1 MAIIPI
7 IRFERHSV
15 PAKLSIFA
23 NPIDLSPLDDAGDRV
38 AWFGEA
44 QWATAAAGARVQPRL
59 RGGWVHVMIRML
71 LLFRTCAAMAVAIAP
86 AVVPA
91 DEVRYFTENNT
102 LFRETRRFVERPVT
116 EAQAS
121 GLSPQSQPVSAAGA
135 KQQYYRAR
143 WVQVVEYRYEPI
155 WGTYC
160 SATCQPVLIPR
171 WVPYTR
177 WALQHEPAPVTV
189 QTRPVG
195 LASHSAAFWPG
206 NRSRYVIEEVVERVP
221 IAKLAGPS
229 AAATAG
235 SVPVRSSPAAA
246 TTAASP
252 TPSPAAN
259 GNGNLAGNQTSGFQ
273 WAQGLPAYGSSADR
287 ASAAT
292 PPADNR
298 TTNAPATGSQ
308 AAPNDPRAGSPH
320 AGSPVAAPSLV
331 SPGAFSPSSGGA
343 SSPSNPPAVLS
354 VPSRPGPTSP
364 APPSGIAPPYSMGNG
379 ANVQPPLSSSQA
391 AASGTLPQGSGGYTP
406 PTPPA
411 GMFPNSPFNQNNLSP
426 NSSYSPSGGFSP
438 QGVGGHFG
446 ATGAGFGP
454 TSQPPATQ
462 PSATQP
468 PATQPTMQPA
478 QRGGT
483 PGMGGVLRLDQDPP
497 RYGWPSR

>member
-1 MAIIPI
+1 
-7 IRFERHSV
+7 
-15 PAKLSIFA
+15 
-23 NPIDLSPLDDAGDRV
+23 
-38 AWFGEA
+38 
-44 QWATAAAGARVQPRL
+44 
-59 RGGWVHVMIRML
+59 
-71 LLFRTCAAMAVAIAP
+71 MAVVIAP
-86 AVVPA
+86 AAAPA

-116 EAQAS
+116 EAQAAA
-121 GLSPQSQPVSAAGA
+121 LSPQSQPASAAGA

-177 WALQHEPAPVTV
+177 WALQREPAPVTV
-189 QTRPVG
+189 ETRPVG
-195 LASHSAAFWPG
+195 LASHSAAFWPR

-229 AAATAG
+229 AAATA
-235 SVPVRSSPAAA
+235 SLTPVGSSPAAR
-246 TTAASP
+246 TTAASQ
-252 TPSPAAN
+252 TPSPAAS

-273 WAQGLPAYGSSADR
+273 WAQGLPAYGSSA
-287 ASAAT
+287 AT

-298 TTNAPATGSQ
+298 TTNAPAAGGQ
-308 AAPNDPRAGSPH
+308 AAPNDPRAGSPR
-320 AGSPVAAPSLV
+320 AGSPLAAPSLV

-343 SSPSNPPAVLS
+343 SAPSNPPAVLS

-364 APPSGIAPPYSMGNG
+364 APPSGIAPPYSTGNG
-379 ANVQPPLSSSQA
+379 ANTQPPLSSNQA

-406 PTPPA
+406 PTPSA
-411 GMFPNSPFNQNNLSP
+411 GMSPGNSPFNQNNSSP
-426 NSSYSPSGGFSP
+426 NQNYSPPGGFSP
-438 QGVGGHFG
+438 QASGGHFG
-446 ATGAGFGP
+446 STGAGAGP
-454 TSQPPATQ
+454 ANQPLPAQPPAT
-462 PSATQP
+462 
-468 PATQPTMQPA
+468 QPA